1 MGKSVQKIIKNV
13 SLIASK
19 TTWVEGLAIDQLIK
33 TSELPGMHRVAG
45 MPDLHPG
52 RGYPIGAAFF
62 TLNKIYPALVGNDIG
77 CGMSLWQTSAKVS
90 KVNLDKLA
98 KQLTQVELPLDASW
112 SSIIESR
119 KHEKGITVDSYDRS
133 LGTIGG
139 GNHFAEF
146 QAIDTVY
153 DQTALDELGLNK
165 KHLQL
170 LVHSGSRGLGQSILV
185 EHVTQHNHDGLT
197 VDHDDFQDYMTKH
210 DEAVS
215 WAELNR
221 ELIARRFLDAI
232 RAKGDNAL
240 DINHNLVAAKNI
252 DDCDGWLHRKGA
264 TPSDQGYVVIPGSR
278 GDYSYLVKPLT
289 PSMNDEKTAVTDN
302 DQHTSDNM
310 ITSLFSLAHG
320 AGRKWKR
327 GECHGRLGHKYKRE
341 DLYRTAL
348 GSRVICGNKE
358 LLYDEAPQAYKKCE
372 TVINDMVDAG
382 LIEVVAKLRPVL
394 TFKTNGDC

>member
-1 MGKSVQKIIKNV
+1 MDKSVQKITDKV

-19 TTWVEGLAIDQLIK
+19 ETWIEGLAIDQLIK
-33 TSELPGMHRVAG
+33 TSELAGMHRVAG

-62 TLNKIYPALVGNDIG
+62 TTNKIYPALVGNDIG

-90 KVNLDKLA
+90 KVNLEKLA
-98 KQLTQVELPLDASW
+98 KKFEHVELPLDEHW
-112 SSIIESR
+112 SSIIEIR
-119 KHEKGITVDSYDRS
+119 KHEKGITNDSYDRA

-146 QAIDTVY
+146 QAIEEVY
-153 DQTALDELGLNK
+153 DQIALDELGLNK

-185 EHVTQHNHDGLT
+185 EHITKHNPDGLNLM
-197 VDHDDFQDYMTKH
+197 DEDFQDYMVKH
-210 DEAVS
+210 DEAVR

-221 ELIARRFLDAI
+221 ELIARRFLEAI
-232 RAKGDNAL
+232 RSNGNSTL
-240 DINHNLVAAKNI
+240 DINHNLVSAKKI
-252 DDCDGWLHRKGA
+252 DGSEGWLHRKGA

-278 GDYSYLVKPLT
+278 GDYSYLVRPLVG
-289 PSMNDEKTAVTDN
+289 NNKATDN
-302 DQHTSDNM
+302 LN
-310 ITSLFSLAHG
+310 ISLFSLAHG

-348 GSRVICGNKE
+348 GSRVVCGNKE

-372 TVINDMVDAG
+372 TVISDMVDAG

-394 TFKTNGDC
+394 TFKTNGDCSS